1 MDQFAK
7 LVLYG
12 GRPDLLRPPR
22 WWIDEKVWGVTHHAI
37 SVVWQRAVSMG
48 PDSLREGI

>member
-12 GRPDLLRPPR
+12 GRPDLLRPPQWR
-22 WWIDEKVWGVTHHAI
+22 IDEKVWGSHSSCYLRCLAAG
-37 SVVWQRAVSMG
+37 SKPG
-48 PDSLREGI
+48 PG